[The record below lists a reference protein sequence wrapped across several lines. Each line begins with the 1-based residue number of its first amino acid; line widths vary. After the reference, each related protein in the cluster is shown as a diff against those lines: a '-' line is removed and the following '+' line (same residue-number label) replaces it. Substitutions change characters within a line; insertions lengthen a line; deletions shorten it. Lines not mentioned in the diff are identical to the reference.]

1 MQEVSFEEALEI
13 IPLKDPRYP
22 REAYIFVREA
32 LDHTQRILAKEKQDK
47 IRHVSGQELL
57 SGIKDYASAQ
67 FGPMAM
73 MVLEEWGIRSC
84 QDFGE
89 LVFNMVET
97 GGCPML
103 AIDDLSDISSFVA
116 RLQSGSDPLSAFLW
130 EKLSE
135 SARSMLV
142 LDAAAPESR
151 EILAHQLN
159 ALLTS
164 TPLYQEERF
173 AGVTLSA
180 EAKLL
185 IGRELTGIPL
195 AQFNRL
201 LLESAYPQE
210 IAKSHGLLAKTK
222 NDSRA
227 DFEDG
232 YDFYEAFRKPFLPPS
247 KQAPPPQPAPAPSH
261 R

>member
-13 IPLKDPRYP
+13 LPIKDPRYP
-22 REAYIFVREA
+22 RDAYIFVREA
-32 LDHTQRILAKEKQDK
+32 LDHTQRVLAKEKQDK

-57 SGIKDYASAQ
+57 NGIKDYASAQ

-73 MVLEEWGIRSC
+73 MVLAEWGIHSC

-97 GGCPML
+97 GGCPTLSM
-103 AIDDLSDISSFVA
+103 DDIRDLPSLVA
-116 RLQSGSDPLSAFLW
+116 RLQKASEPLSAFLW
-130 EKLSE
+130 QNLSE
-135 SARSMLV
+135 SARALLV
-142 LDAAAPESR
+142 GDATGPESR
-151 EILAHQLN
+151 ETLVHQLN
-159 ALLTS
+159 ALIIAN
-164 TPLYQEERF
+164 PLYEQDRF
-173 AGVTLSA
+173 AGVNLSS
-180 EAKLL
+180 EARLL
-185 IGRELTGIPL
+185 LGRQLSGVPL

-201 LLESAYPQE
+201 LLESAYPHE
-210 IAKSHGLLAKTK
+210 IAKSHGLLAKTS

-227 DFEDG
+227 DFEEG

-247 KQAPPPQPAPAPSH
+247 KQAPPRSAPAPSH